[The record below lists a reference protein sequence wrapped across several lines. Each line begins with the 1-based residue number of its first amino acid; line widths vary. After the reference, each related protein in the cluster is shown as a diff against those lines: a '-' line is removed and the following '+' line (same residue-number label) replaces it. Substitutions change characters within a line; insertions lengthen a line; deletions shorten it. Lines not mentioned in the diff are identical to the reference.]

1 MTELSYKATIVL
13 ELLKLLDASDVE
25 HKVNV
30 YDVMQKLEETD
41 LRDIIPNLED
51 YEVDNLEC
59 EMTQK
64 SISTTLSS
72 LVRRGLVKKTEVASV
87 QIGGAAKNIRSY
99 YLSSTEQAQ

>member
-1 MTELSYKATIVL
+1 MSELSYKATIVL

-30 YDVMQKLEETD
+30 YDIMQKLEETD
-41 LRDIIPNLED
+41 LRDIIPDLED
-51 YEVDNLEC
+51 YEIDNLEC

-72 LVRRGLVKKTEVASV
+72 LVRRGLVRKTEVASV
-87 QIGGAAKNIRSY
+87 QVGGATKNIRSY
-99 YLSSTEQAQ
+99 YLGSTEQA